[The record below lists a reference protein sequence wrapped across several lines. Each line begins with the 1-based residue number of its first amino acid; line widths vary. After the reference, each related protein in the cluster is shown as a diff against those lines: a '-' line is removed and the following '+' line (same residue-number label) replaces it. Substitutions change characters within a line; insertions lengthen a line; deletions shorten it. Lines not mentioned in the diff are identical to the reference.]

1 MTTPPAAPASPPAGA
16 TPLTPDVV
24 RQALR
29 KVKDPELDLNIID
42 LGLVY
47 DVIIDD
53 GDVQVNMTLT
63 SPGCPAGPMITSDV
77 YRAVRELAVGKGFH
91 FEDLGELTLKG
102 FDEPAH
108 AYRVSAPS

>member
-16 TPLTPDVV
+16 TPLTPEVV

-47 DVIIDD
+47 DVIIED

-63 SPGCPAGPMITSDV
+63 SPGCPAGPMITGDV
-77 YRAVRELAVGKGFH
+77 YRVVRELAGAKDVDVEIVWEPYWTPEKIDPKVRAMMGF
-91 FEDLGELTLKG
+91 
-102 FDEPAH
+102 
-108 AYRVSAPS
+108 